1 MAISTITRRIFLKGT
16 LAAAFAGG
24 MLKGRLPQF
33 GETGLKT
40 AKGKESKTEIYY
52 HLKIRRRPCLINGQ
66 IGLPITINDCFPGP
80 LIRLKEG
87 KNAIIKVTN
96 QLPESTSVH
105 WHGILLPYQMDGVP
119 GVVFPGI
126 SSGESFTY
134 SFPVKQSGTYWYHSH
149 TGLQEQLG
157 HYGPLICEPAH
168 KVTYDYDRE
177 HVIVLSDWTFEEPEA
192 VLMHLKKWEG
202 YYNYHKRTVKDLFS
216 DISHKG
222 LLTTLRTRAMW
233 AKMRMSPRDIADVT
247 GATYTYL
254 INGAGP
260 LENQPFIFRPGE
272 RIRLRVINASA
283 ATYFDFSIPGLE
295 MTVVQ
300 ADGQDVSPVKVD
312 EFRISVAETYDVLV
326 TPSEQKAYPIL
337 AKAMDRSGYALA
349 SLTFSKDV
357 KASVPQIGP
366 PLERGMEAMDMPSAG
381 MKGMKM
387 KGVHDNKKNP
397 CGDCQ
402 PESHNSYPFGP
413 DAAMIVTRPRCM
425 VDSAGIGFSK
435 TKKVLSYADL
445 SAIEPYDNHKSAD
458 KILEIHLTGNMERFI
473 WKMWAWD
480 GKRWSSKFHD
490 LVDFPLGKR
499 IKIIFVN
506 HTMMDHPIHLHG
518 MWMRVQNGK
527 GNLCP
532 RKHTVNIKPA
542 EKLCVEVDAD
552 AFGNWAFHCHIL
564 YHMHTGMFRVVRSC

>member
-1 MAISTITRRIFLKGT
+1 MDINKITRRIFLKGT

-24 MLKGRLPQF
+24 MLKRRLPRF
-33 GETGLKT
+33 GQTGLKT
-40 AKGKESKTEIYY
+40 AKGQESNTEIYY

-96 QLPESTSVH
+96 QLTESTSVH

-126 SSGESFTY
+126 APGESFTY
-134 SFPVKQSGTYWYHSH
+134 TFPVKQSGTYWYHSH

-157 HYGPLICEPAH
+157 HYGPLICEPSTEAP
-168 KVTYDYDRE
+168 YGYDRE

-202 YYNYHKRTVKDLFS
+202 YYNYHKRTIKDLFS
-216 DISHKG
+216 DISQKG
-222 LLTTLRTRAMW
+222 ILSTLRTRAMW
-233 AKMRMSPRDIADVT
+233 ARMRMSPRDIADVT
-247 GATYTYL
+247 GATYAYL
-254 INGAGP
+254 INGTGP
-260 LENQPFIFRPGE
+260 IENLPLLFRPGE
-272 RIRLRVINASA
+272 CIRLRIINASA
-283 ATYFDFSIPGLE
+283 ATYFDFSIPGLK

-300 ADGQDVSPVKVD
+300 ADGQDVSPVEVD

-326 TPSEQKAYPIL
+326 TPSEQKAYPIF
-337 AKAMDRSGYALA
+337 AQAMDRSGYALA
-349 SLTFSKDV
+349 SLTFSEDV
-357 KASVPQIGP
+357 KADAPQMGL

-387 KGVHDNKKNP
+387 GGMNHKKNNR
-397 CGDCQ
+397 CGDCRA
-402 PESHNSYPFGP
+402 ESHTDYPFGP

-425 VDSAGIGFSK
+425 VDNAGIGLSK
-435 TKKVLSYADL
+435 TKNVLSYEDL
-445 SAIEPYDNHKSAD
+445 SALNPCNNHGPAD
-458 KILEIHLTGNMERFI
+458 KVIEVHLTGNMERFI

-490 LVDFPLGKR
+490 LLDFPLGKR
-499 IKIIFVN
+499 IKIIFIN

-518 MWMRVQNGK
+518 MWMRLQNGK
-527 GNLCP
+527 GELCP